1 MAVLHVTNG
10 SAVAEDLRPL
20 GEVLTWDDVL
30 HEGPVPA
37 LEPAALREVRAQF
50 LADAGLTDLA
60 EARSRLIVR
69 DERLDD
75 VDFSTRIVLWFED
88 DLYDQLQLLQILD
101 RLASAGESRRSRPLG
116 PVELVRL
123 ARGPRSF
130 LRDRLAAARPLGA
143 TEHELACRLW
153 AAFTAEDPLRVEE
166 AWLAGTPGLPDVGP
180 ALGRLLEEH
189 PATTDGLGRTER
201 QILEAL
207 RDGPLPPAALFTAA
221 TAPETRPFLGDAT
234 LWWRARR
241 LAPLLERTGNGVFS
255 LTSEGARVLDGE
267 VDATELLAPLDRWVG
282 GVHHAGSPA
291 ARWDPTT
298 RRLRLPD
305 R

>member
-10 SAVAEDLRPL
+10 AAVAADLAPL

-37 LEPAALREVRAQF
+37 LEPAALRAVRGRF
-50 LADAGLTDLA
+50 LAGAGLTDLA
-60 EARSRLIVR
+60 QAHARLAQR
-69 DERLDD
+69 DERLDA

-88 DLYDQLQLLQILD
+88 DLSDQLQLLQVLD
-101 RLASAGESRRSRPLG
+101 RLAVSAESRRSRPAG

-130 LRDRLAAARPLGA
+130 LRDRLAGARPLGEG
-143 TEHELACRLW
+143 EHELARRLW
-153 AAFTAEDPLRVEE
+153 AAFTASDPLRVQD
-166 AWLAGTPGLPDVGP
+166 AWLAGTPGLPDVAP

-189 PATTDGLGRTER
+189 PATTDGLARSDR

-207 RDGPLPPAALFTAA
+207 ADGPLPPAALFATA
-221 TAPETRPFLGDAT
+221 TAPEERPFLGDAT
-234 LWWRARR
+234 LWWRATR
-241 LAPLLERTGNGVFS
+241 LAPLVRRTEQGVFA
-255 LTSEGARVLDGE
+255 LTADGALVLAGE
-267 VDATELLAPLDRWVG
+267 ADATALLAPLDRWVG
-282 GVHHAGSPA
+282 GVHHAGAPA

-298 RRLRLPD
+298 RRLRL
-305 R
+305 